1 LRDFNDLEVWRCA
14 HVFTLELYK
23 VTAKFPRHEM
33 YGLTSQLRRG
43 AVSIEANIAEGA
55 GKKTSADF
63 AHFLQIAFGSA
74 NEIQCE
80 LLIAKDLGYLSEIQ
94 HSLMTAQVG
103 SVKKMLTR
111 FMQFLCEDKHRDA
124 KSDPGSKHPIADGRQ
139 PTARYGK

>member
-1 LRDFNDLEVWRCA
+1 M
-14 HVFTLELYK
+14 FTLELYK

-33 YGLTSQLRRG
+33 YGLTSQLRRA

-63 AHFLQIAFGSA
+63 ARFLQMAFGSA

-94 HSLMTAQVG
+94 HSHLTAQVG
-103 SVKKMLTR
+103 SIKKMLTR
-111 FMQFLCEDKHRDA
+111 FMQFLCEDKHSDA
-124 KSDPGSKHPIADGRQ
+124 QFVPRN
-139 PTARYGK
+139 